1 MDRASQMASALAYRT
16 LLGML
21 PVLVVATIVFKA
33 VAGDRFG
40 PIVAQALSGLGLDKM
55 QMASAKGSAEPP
67 VAMDAWLRGIIED
80 AARLDLSALG
90 WVGALALIL
99 SAVWVVATLVFKT
112 IAGERFGAMV
122 GEALSGLGLDKLQ
135 IQSPDGKSAGP
146 VQLSDWLRGIIEDAA
161 KLDLSALG
169 WVGAGVLI
177 FSAVWVVATIEDC
190 FNLICRTDQS
200 RSWPKRV
207 VTYWFALTAGPLLL
221 ALVPLVGSMV
231 EQAATALPNWSWL
244 LGSVRVAWATLVL
257 WALMFAVYLTVPSQ
271 PPRWRAAAAGA
282 LLSAIGLELCRSFLH
297 FYVSRT
303 LSLSLVYGSLGLVPV
318 FMFWMYVIWLVVLV
332 GLQVAVLWDALDRRG
347 LDGLLRNEGGSGS

>member
-1 MDRASQMASALAYRT
+1 MDAPSTSPVGLSGWRSLAHHLGLLRRWIAVDRASQMASALAYRT

-99 SAVWVVATLVFKT
+99 SAVWVVATV
-112 IAGERFGAMV
+112 
-122 GEALSGLGLDKLQ
+122 
-135 IQSPDGKSAGP
+135 
-146 VQLSDWLRGIIEDAA
+146 
-161 KLDLSALG
+161 
-169 WVGAGVLI
+169 
-177 FSAVWVVATIEDC
+177 EDC
-190 FNLICRTDQS
+190 FNIICRTERG
-200 RSWPKRV
+200 RSWPRRV

-221 ALVPLVGSMV
+221 ALVPLVGSLV
-231 EQAATALPNWSWL
+231 ERAADELPKWSWL
-244 LGSVRVAWATLVL
+244 LASVRVGWATLVL
-257 WALMFAVYLTVPSQ
+257 WALMMAVYLTVPSKA
-271 PPRWRAAAAGA
+271 PRMRAAAAGA
-282 LLSAIGLELCRSFLH
+282 LVSAIGLEVSRSFLH

-318 FMFWMYVIWLVVLV
+318 FMFWMYMIWMVVLV
-332 GLQVAVLWDALDRRG
+332 GLQVAVLWDALDSRG
-347 LDGLLRNEGGSGS
+347 LDGLLEERSGPESAPRG

>member
-1 MDRASQMASALAYRT
+1 MDSSSTLPGQDRGWLGISHHVGVLRRWIAMDRASQMASALAYRT
-16 LLGML
+16 LLGLL
-21 PVLVVATIVFKA
+21 PVL
-33 VAGDRFG
+33 
-40 PIVAQALSGLGLDKM
+40 
-55 QMASAKGSAEPP
+55 
-67 VAMDAWLRGIIED
+67 
-80 AARLDLSALG
+80 
-90 WVGALALIL
+90 
-99 SAVWVVATLVFKT
+99 VVATLVFKT

-221 ALVPLVGSMV
+221 ALVPLVGSLV
-231 EQAATALPNWSWL
+231 ERAADELPKWSWL
-244 LGSVRVAWATLVL
+244 LASVRVGWATLVL
-257 WALMFAVYLTVPSQ
+257 WALMMAVYLTVPSKA
-271 PPRWRAAAAGA
+271 PRMRAAAAGA
-282 LLSAIGLELCRSFLH
+282 LVSAIGLEVSRSFLH

-303 LSLSLVYGSLGLVPV
+303 LSLSLVYGSLGLEPV
-318 FMFWMYVIWLVVLV
+318 FMFWMYMIWMVVLV
-332 GLQVAVLWDALDRRG
+332 GLQVAVLWDALDSRG
-347 LDGLLRNEGGSGS
+347 LDGLLEERSGPESAPRG

>member
-1 MDRASQMASALAYRT
+1 MDTSSTLPGQDRGWLGVSHHVGVLRRWIAMDRASQMASALAYRT
-16 LLGML
+16 LLGLL
-21 PVLVVATIVFKA
+21 PVL
-33 VAGDRFG
+33 
-40 PIVAQALSGLGLDKM
+40 
-55 QMASAKGSAEPP
+55 
-67 VAMDAWLRGIIED
+67 
-80 AARLDLSALG
+80 
-90 WVGALALIL
+90 
-99 SAVWVVATLVFKT
+99 VVATLVFKT